1 MPRLATHR
9 TDETTDALRRDILG
23 GRFRPGDSLPAERE
37 LALRLGVSRLTLR
50 AALARLTAE
59 GLVLPQQGAGNRVL
73 DFRDSGRLELVA
85 HLALL
90 PGEDGAPLAL
100 PLFEEL
106 LELRCVVAA
115 EVFAK
120 LARSASEQTLDEL
133 LAHVEAQAT
142 LIDDPKA
149 YVRSDIELARRLV
162 RATGSLALELV
173 TASLGRIVERSGAL
187 EAAFLANPRGSLAVY
202 RRLLEQARS
211 RRPAQSRTSARRL
224 MTRLDRV
231 LLARLRALTEGT

>member
-1 MPRLATHR
+1 MARPTSHL
-9 TDETTDALRRDILG
+9 TDETTDALRRDILV

-37 LALRLGVSRLTLR
+37 LAARLGVSRLTLR

-59 GLVLPQQGAGNRVL
+59 GLVQPQQGAGNRVL

-90 PGEDGAPLAL
+90 PGEDGTPLAL
-100 PLFEEL
+100 GLFEEL

-120 LARSASEQTLDEL
+120 LARSAPDETLDAL
-133 LAHVEAQAT
+133 AAHVEAQAT
-142 LIDDPKA
+142 LVEDPKA
-149 YVRSDIELARRLV
+149 YVRSDIELARKLV

-173 TASLGRIVERSGAL
+173 TASLARIVEQSGAL
-187 EAAFLANPRGSLAVY
+187 EAAFLANPEGALAVY
-202 RRLLEQARS
+202 RRLLVQAR
-211 RRPAQSRTSARRL
+211 RRSPARSRTSARRL
-224 MTRLDRV
+224 MGRLDRI
-231 LLARLRALTEGT
+231 LIARLRALTEGA